1 MKFKKWL
8 EQSTIGT
15 EDVNSSQVESI
26 YGKVKQSIDLVKMY
40 DRQTRLNLLVNIS
53 TIANLASGSA
63 YGVFMSAENRKA
75 IGPDVAKN
83 IQVVYPNDPSLAQK
97 IQKLSKHTLLQY
109 LVKHDPS
116 IDPKKIIPSDVI
128 HVDVKKHL
136 QKYGDSPAAIIEIA
150 STIVHEA
157 THVKQYEDEGHTEDG
172 PGTEVEQAEASF
184 KNWVKQNWQSI
195 ANRFQF
201 QGQYPFA

>member
-1 MKFKKWL
+1 MNFKKWL

-15 EDVNSSQVESI
+15 EEVDASQVESL
-26 YGKVKQSIDLVKMY
+26 YAKVKQSIDLVKMY
-40 DRQTRLNLLVNIS
+40 DRQTNLNLLTNIS
-53 TIANLASGSA
+53 TIANLASGNA

-83 IQVVYPNDPSLAQK
+83 IKVVYPDDPLLAQK

-116 IDPKKIIPSDVI
+116 IDPKKIVPSDVI
-128 HVDVKKHL
+128 HVDIKKHL
-136 QKYGDSPAAIIEIA
+136 QKYGDSPAAIIEIS
-150 STIVHEA
+150 STIVHES

-172 PGTEVEQAEASF
+172 PGTEVDRAESSF
-184 KNWVKQNWQSI
+184 KNWVKQNWLFI

-201 QGQYPFA
+201 QGSYPFA